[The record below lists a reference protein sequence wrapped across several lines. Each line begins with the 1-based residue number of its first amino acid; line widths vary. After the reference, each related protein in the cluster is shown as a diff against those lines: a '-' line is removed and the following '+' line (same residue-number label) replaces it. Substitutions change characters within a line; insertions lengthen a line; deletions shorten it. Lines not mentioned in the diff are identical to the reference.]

1 MSGAEGGVCLR
12 GGHRGPFWV
21 MDMFY
26 IFVRVVATWLHAFVE
41 PHENVYVI
49 YTGVHTHPN
58 SLKCTFKMRA
68 FFYVSIVSD
77 TKE

>member
-1 MSGAEGGVCLR
+1 MAGAEGGVCLR
-12 GGHRGPFWV
+12 GGHRGPFWA

-26 IFVRVVATWLHAFVE
+26 IFVRVVAPPLHAFVE
-41 PHENVYVI
+41 TPQNVYLIHV
-49 YTGVHTHPN
+49 GVHMYPN
-58 SLKCTFKMRA
+58 SPKCTFKMRA

>member
-1 MSGAEGGVCLR
+1 MTGAEGGVCLR

-26 IFVRVVATWLHAFVE
+26 IFVRVVATWLHAFVGT
-41 PHENVYVI
+41 PQNVYLKHV
-49 YTGVHTHPN
+49 GVHVYPN
-58 SLKCTFKMRA
+58 SRKCTFKMRA
-68 FFYVSIVSD
+68 FSFVSIVSD